1 MLYRH
6 TGEWGSVCGGA
17 SLQQNDD
24 SEIHS
29 QTRSRMSYAF
39 EGILD
44 FLYSKG
50 GVMDSSLLMFI
61 VVMLVLFFG
70 GLIVYKKGA

>member
-1 MLYRH
+1 
-6 TGEWGSVCGGA
+6 
-17 SLQQNDD
+17 
-24 SEIHS
+24 
-29 QTRSRMSYAF
+29 MSYVF
-39 EGILD
+39 EGVLEFI
-44 FLYSKG
+44 YQKG

>member
-1 MLYRH
+1 
-6 TGEWGSVCGGA
+6 
-17 SLQQNDD
+17 
-24 SEIHS
+24 
-29 QTRSRMSYAF
+29 MSYAF